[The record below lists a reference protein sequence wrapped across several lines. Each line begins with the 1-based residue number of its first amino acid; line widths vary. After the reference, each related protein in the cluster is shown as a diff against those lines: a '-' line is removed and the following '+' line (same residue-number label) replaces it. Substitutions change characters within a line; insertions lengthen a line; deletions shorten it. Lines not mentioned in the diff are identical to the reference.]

1 MEHRGEVLGSAS
13 TRFNDYIGTVAADDA
28 EAVKDRPSLYELALV
43 DRDRF
48 TIVGIDLNVEGSPK
62 ATVYAVDRLGQAVA
76 GQAEIVELGTARG
89 EIPVLAFN
97 IPEPNME
104 EFLRHAFRR
113 ISVRLV
119 RQDLRDHALLV
130 IERPRAKD
138 LYIQPIKQSMLLDF
152 G

>member
-1 MEHRGEVLGSAS
+1 MEHRGEALGLAS

-28 EAVKDRPSLYELALV
+28 EAIKDRPSLYELALV

-48 TIVGIDLNVEGSPK
+48 TIVGIDLNVEGSPN
-62 ATVYAVDRLGQAVA
+62 ATVYAVDRLEQAVQ
-76 GQAEIVELGTARG
+76 GQAEVGELGNTRA
-89 EIPVLAFN
+89 EIPVRAFDV
-97 IPEPNME
+97 PEPNIE

-130 IERPRAKD
+130 IEPPAGKD
-138 LYIQPIKQSMLLDF
+138 L
-152 G
+152 

>member
-1 MEHRGEVLGSAS
+1 VSRHRLFTFLCNGVAMEHRGQVLGDAS

-48 TIVGIDLNVEGSPK
+48 TIVGIDLNVEGSTN
-62 ATVYAVDRLGQAVA
+62 ATVYAVDRVEQAVA
-76 GQAEIVELGTARG
+76 GQAEVGNTRG
-89 EIPVLAFN
+89 EIPVLAFD
-97 IPEPNME
+97 IPEPNIE

-130 IERPRAKD
+130 IERPAAKD
-138 LYIQPIKQSMLLDF
+138 L
-152 G
+152 